1 MTNSMPRI
9 VKSVTLIFF
18 LGLGGCTT
26 VEQAPS
32 ADVQLEEAPAV
43 PDPGTLKAVMAGIA
57 ADMDSV
63 YTGIW
68 AEDLAQVERG
78 ATSIAG
84 HPHVS
89 AAERTRIQQIL
100 GAAFRDFVAGDK
112 RVHDAAVGLAAAAAG
127 NDIADVL
134 PALGDLESGCVSCHT
149 GFRAQLTA
157 DE

>member
-1 MTNSMPRI
+1 MSFRHLWNGDSEHRRRRRPSWPALPPTWI
-9 VKSVTLIFF
+9 A
-18 LGLGGCTT
+18 CT
-26 VEQAPS
+26 QASGP
-32 ADVQLEEAPAV
+32 
-43 PDPGTLKAVMAGIA
+43 
-57 ADMDSV
+57 
-63 YTGIW
+63 
-68 AEDLAQVERG
+68 EDLAQVGRA
-78 ATSIAG
+78 ATSIAS

-100 GAAFRDFVAGDK
+100 GADLGEFVAGDK

-134 PALGDLESGCVSCHT
+134 PAPGDLESGCVSCRT